1 MDVMFIILLGVLG
14 LILLTMILG
23 SFFTVETAQ
32 VAVITRFGKFL
43 RVADPGLNWKFPYI
57 DTVAGVVSL
66 RVNQISLTMETKTK
80 DNVFVTIPISVQNR
94 VRPEKVFD
102 AYYKLSDPTAQI
114 KSYVEQVILGH
125 VPGMT
130 LDEVFASQSSIAA
143 AVKQELDADMA
154 TFGFEIVNVL
164 VTDIVP
170 DQKVKSA
177 MNDINAA
184 QREQVAANARGEAE
198 KILVVKKAE
207 AESESK
213 ALQGQGIAN
222 QRKAIIEGLQSS
234 TVAGSN
240 WVFPA
245 NVTVALNAPL
255 GQVSGVTV
263 DSHGN
268 VYLADL
274 GNARI
279 FAVSPTGGIRIV
291 AGNGTPGFSGDGGP
305 ATAASLSSPYGMAVD
320 ALGNLFIAD
329 WGNARI
335 RKVTPSGVITTVAG
349 GGTAD
354 PSRLRMSPTSRPVP
368 TSKTQRV
375 AWLPA
380 FCMPQ
385 EHFAGIANSQP
396 GNTTPGAHR
405 FWDDGGARAC
415 VRAREPAFRWRD

>member
-1 MDVMFIILLGVLG
+1 MDPLTMILLGALA
-14 LILLTMILG
+14 LIFLTMILG
-23 SFFTVETAQ
+23 SFFTVNTAQ

-43 RVADPGLNWKFPYI
+43 RVADPGLNWKVPFF
-57 DTVAGVVSL
+57 DTVAGIVSL

-114 KSYVEQVILGH
+114 QSYVEQVILGH

-170 DQKVKSA
+170 DAKVKSA

-207 AESESK
+207 AEAESK

-222 QRKAIIEGLQSS
+222 QRKAIIEGLQNSIEQFQKVVDGTSS
-234 TVAGSN
+234 KEVMQL
-240 WVFPA
+240 VL
-245 NVTVALNAPL
+245 VTQYFDTLKSIGESDKTNTL
-255 GQVSGVTV
+255 F
-263 DSHGN
+263 
-268 VYLADL
+268 LAH
-274 GNARI
+274 
-279 FAVSPTGGIRIV
+279 
-291 AGNGTPGFSGDGGP
+291 
-305 ATAASLSSPYGMAVD
+305 
-320 ALGNLFIAD
+320 
-329 WGNARI
+329 
-335 RKVTPSGVITTVAG
+335 TPSAVKDVSEQIMESMLVA
-349 GGTAD
+349 
-354 PSRLRMSPTSRPVP
+354 
-368 TSKTQRV
+368 
-375 AWLPA
+375 
-380 FCMPQ
+380 
-385 EHFAGIANSQP
+385 E
-396 GNTTPGAHR
+396 
-405 FWDDGGARAC
+405 RAK
-415 VRAREPAFRWRD
+415 A

>member
-1 MDVMFIILLGVLG
+1 MDSTYMILLGVAALVAFIFV
-14 LILLTMILG
+14 LSIVFG
-23 SFFTVETAQ
+23 SFFTVNTAE

-143 AVKQELDADMA
+143 AVKQELDSDMA

-164 VTDIVP
+164 VTDIMP
-170 DQKVKSA
+170 DSKVKSA

-207 AESESK
+207 GEAESK

-234 TVAGSN
+234 IEQFQQAVEGTSSREVMQL
-240 WVFPA
+240 VL
-245 NVTVALNAPL
+245 VTQYFDTLKSIGENDKTNTL
-255 GQVSGVTV
+255 FL
-263 DSHGN
+263 SH
-268 VYLADL
+268 
-274 GNARI
+274 
-279 FAVSPTGGIRIV
+279 
-291 AGNGTPGFSGDGGP
+291 
-305 ATAASLSSPYGMAVD
+305 
-320 ALGNLFIAD
+320 
-329 WGNARI
+329 
-335 RKVTPSGVITTVAG
+335 
-349 GGTAD
+349 
-354 PSRLRMSPTSRPVP
+354 
-368 TSKTQRV
+368 
-375 AWLPA
+375 
-380 FCMPQ
+380 
-385 EHFAGIANSQP
+385 
-396 GNTTPGAHR
+396 TPGAVKEVAEQIM
-405 FWDDGGARAC
+405 DSMLVAERAK
-415 VRAREPAFRWRD
+415 A

>member
-1 MDVMFIILLGVLG
+1 MDVMWLIPLGALALIFLIVILS
-14 LILLTMILG
+14 
-23 SFFTVETAQ
+23 SFFTVNTAE

-43 RVADPGLNWKFPYI
+43 RAADPGLNWKRPFF
-57 DTVAGVVSL
+57 DTVAGMVSL

-94 VRPEKVFD
+94 VRPEKVYD
-102 AYYKLSDPTAQI
+102 AFYKLSDPTAQI

-207 AESESK
+207 AEAESK

-222 QRKAIIEGLQSS
+222 QRKAIIEGLQTSIEQFQKVVDGASS
-234 TVAGSN
+234 RDVMQL
-240 WVFPA
+240 VL
-245 NVTVALNAPL
+245 VTQYFDTLKSIGENDKTNTL
-255 GQVSGVTV
+255 FL
-263 DSHGN
+263 SH
-268 VYLADL
+268 
-274 GNARI
+274 
-279 FAVSPTGGIRIV
+279 
-291 AGNGTPGFSGDGGP
+291 
-305 ATAASLSSPYGMAVD
+305 
-320 ALGNLFIAD
+320 
-329 WGNARI
+329 
-335 RKVTPSGVITTVAG
+335 TPSAVREVSDQILESMLVAQQ
-349 GGTAD
+349 A
-354 PSRLRMSPTSRPVP
+354 
-368 TSKTQRV
+368 K
-375 AWLPA
+375 
-380 FCMPQ
+380 
-385 EHFAGIANSQP
+385 N
-396 GNTTPGAHR
+396 
-405 FWDDGGARAC
+405 
-415 VRAREPAFRWRD
+415 